1 LSFLSTEDWEFRSVG
16 VDLDFINVVLQG
28 GQEGGGIL
36 HCPADGGFGV
46 VWFQTWWRIQ
56 AFV

>member
-1 LSFLSTEDWEFRSVG
+1 MLSFLANLEFKGVP

-46 VWFQTWWRIQ
+46 VWL
-56 AFV
+56 